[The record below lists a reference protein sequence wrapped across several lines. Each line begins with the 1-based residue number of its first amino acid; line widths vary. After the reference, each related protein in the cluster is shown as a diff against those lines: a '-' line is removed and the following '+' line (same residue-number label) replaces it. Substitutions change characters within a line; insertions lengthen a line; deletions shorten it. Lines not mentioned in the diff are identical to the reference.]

1 MSRTGRILTLVG
13 VVVAVVLLVVAQR
26 RGGDVKRIEIGVVE
40 ERVITPTVLASGS
53 LTYQT
58 EVSIRTE
65 VMGRVASLNVK
76 EGDMVKKG
84 DVLLR
89 LDPATLQAQ
98 VDALE
103 AGLRQSRL
111 AIERARVAAETIETK
126 WKRYQQLRQ
135 SGVIDAN
142 TYDEVRSQRDQAQVE
157 LKASIENAA
166 QTEAQLAQAREQLAK
181 TVLRAPIDGRVT
193 QLVIKLGETAVPSA
207 TSIAGSD
214 LLTIADTSNMYAE
227 VNVNETDVALVV
239 PGQTAKIVPAAFPD
253 ESWEGVVETVAVSPR
268 QVQGQGKSYPVKI
281 RLQAT
286 PELRFHTGMSCRAEI
301 ATRTSDAKP
310 VPAVPVQAV
319 KYEEGETRDEPTR
332 ASVFVIEDRRALQRP
347 VEVGIADDAWIA
359 VTKGVSVGER
369 IAIGPVRE
377 LRYLRDGDRVEEL
390 RQLPDAPGGNAP
402 APAATADP

>member
-13 VVVAVVLLVVAQR
+13 VAAAIVLLVVVQK
-26 RGGDVKRIEIGVVE
+26 RGGDAKRIEVGAVE

-58 EVSIRTE
+58 EISIRTE
-65 VMGRVASLNVK
+65 VMGRVAELLVK
-76 EGDMVKKG
+76 EGDMVKRG
-84 DVLLR
+84 EVLLR

-126 WKRYQQLRQ
+126 WRRYQQLRE

-142 TYDEVRSQRDQAQVE
+142 TYDEVRSQRDQARVE
-157 LKASIENAA
+157 LNSSMEMAS

-227 VNVNETDVALVV
+227 VNVNETDVARVV
-239 PGQTAKIVPAAFPD
+239 PGQTARIVPAAFPE

-281 RLQAT
+281 RLNAT

-301 ATRTSDAKP
+301 STRASDARP
-310 VPAVPVQAV
+310 VTAVPVQAV
-319 KYEEGETRDEPTR
+319 RYEEGQTRDEPAR
-332 ASVFVIEDRRALQRP
+332 ASVFVIRDGKASQRT
-347 VEVGIADDAWIA
+347 VDVGIADDAWIA
-359 VTKGVSVGER
+359 VTRGVTVGER
-369 IAIGPVRE
+369 IAVGPARE
-377 LRYLRDGDRVEEL
+377 LRFLRDGDRVVEL
-390 RQLPDAPGGNAP
+390 AAAADAPAGNAP
-402 APAATADP
+402 AADP